1 MTYLPA
7 QSREQY
13 FITHVKPSGP
23 SDDPVCPICFDDWNP
38 DTSAIVQTIC
48 RHTFHHYCLAR
59 WLYGIGSEACPNTCP
74 GCRAVCF
81 PNHSEQEVYH
91 VDFDLNPELWA
102 DSNYASNDT
111 FDAIATHIDG
121 IVRPL
126 LSLDTIWAR
135 FGIDL
140 ECSEDPS
147 RFLQAMRHT
156 VSTVVAESR
165 ISPSSHESRMS
176 MLALNLNDRLTIE
189 FLAMSLFI
197 KTQWALMTPT
207 QWVHILRVRNRVG
220 RDASR
225 STDFGTSTA
234 TAWLDHI
241 NDRYK
246 VRYEIEIPRYF
257 ANATVA
263 HWKETNT
270 AGQVV
275 NEGSHDCT
283 ITDGNS
289 TTYINVQ
296 GTGLSP
302 GLVLYFQ
309 NESLWIYERVI
320 GNIVG
325 FNIDEHARVVIVR
338 GSAGHTFKVHFLQD
352 ERGEIATTTEREG
365 MPSSWDW

>member
-1 MTYLPA
+1 MMYSPA

-23 SDDPVCPICFDDWNP
+23 SDDPVRPICFDDWNP

-91 VDFDLNPELWA
+91 VDFDLNPELWV

-165 ISPSSHESRMS
+165 ISPSSHESWMS

-189 FLAMSLFI
+189 FLVMSLFI

-207 QWVHILRVRNRVG
+207 Q
-220 RDASR
+220 
-225 STDFGTSTA
+225 
-234 TAWLDHI
+234 
-241 NDRYK
+241 
-246 VRYEIEIPRYF
+246 
-257 ANATVA
+257 
-263 HWKETNT
+263 
-270 AGQVV
+270 
-275 NEGSHDCT
+275 
-283 ITDGNS
+283 
-289 TTYINVQ
+289 
-296 GTGLSP
+296 
-302 GLVLYFQ
+302 
-309 NESLWIYERVI
+309 
-320 GNIVG
+320 
-325 FNIDEHARVVIVR
+325 
-338 GSAGHTFKVHFLQD
+338 
-352 ERGEIATTTEREG
+352 
-365 MPSSWDW
+365 